1 MGLRD
6 RFGFRLPGGGADNA
20 EGTAR
25 VLGSDPVA
33 NYEREG
39 VHRPDEVSSNEL
51 WYLNLGKRPHHL
63 ELEVRFPGAEPYV
76 TTLRARVPARYAPG
90 PSVSLPT
97 GIELPVRRTGEAPED
112 IEIDWKAFGA
122 RSDVKREVKRAAAKS
137 HNDAV
142 RERLERTQPELQA
155 RARAANT
162 AALPTWVAAVKA
174 GKMKR
179 KEFDQSTATLLRLG
193 QIDEDAVATAKAEL
207 DGC

>member
-6 RFGFRLPGGGADNA
+6 RFGFSLPGRGGDG
-20 EGTAR
+20 EGTAL

-33 NYEREG
+33 NYERPG
-39 VHRPDEVSSNEL
+39 VHTPDEVSSNEL

-63 ELEVRFPGAEPYV
+63 ELEVSFPGAETYV
-76 TTLRARVPARYAPG
+76 TTIRARVPVKYAPG
-90 PSVSLPT
+90 SSLSLPT
-97 GIELPVRRTGEAPED
+97 GIELPVRRTGAAPED

-122 RSDVKREVKRAAAKS
+122 RPDAKRDVKRAAARA

-142 RERLERTQPELQA
+142 RENLERTQPELQS
-155 RARAANT
+155 RARASNT
-162 AALPTWVAAVKA
+162 AALPTWTAAVKA

-193 QIDEDAVATAKAEL
+193 QIDEAAVDAAKAEL
-207 DGC
+207 DGG